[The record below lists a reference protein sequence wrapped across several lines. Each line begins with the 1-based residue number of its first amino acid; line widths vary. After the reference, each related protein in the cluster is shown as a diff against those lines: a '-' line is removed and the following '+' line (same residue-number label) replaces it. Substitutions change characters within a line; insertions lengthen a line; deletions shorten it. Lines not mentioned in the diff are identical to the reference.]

1 MATETVKVL
10 GQKQST
16 GTISTYDTLYGP
28 VAAATAAIVST
39 ITVCNTGASSATFR
53 IAVCASTTPAAKEWI
68 VYGATVNAVDTVA
81 LTLGVTLDATVKYL
95 MCSSSSSS
103 VSFSAFGEEIS

>member
-1 MATETVKVL
+1 MAIPSVL

-28 VAAATAAIVST
+28 VAASTSAVVST
-39 ITVCNTGASSATFR
+39 VTICNTGASAATFR
-53 IAVCASTTPAAKEWI
+53 LALCASTTPAAKEWI
-68 VYGATVNAVDTVA
+68 QYGTTVPANDSVH
-81 LTLGVTLDATVKYL
+81 LTLGLVLDATVKYL

-103 VSFSAFGEEIS
+103 VSFTACGQVVS